1 MVKSQ
6 SKEKITIE
14 ELVDSYSIN
23 IIRTAKKII
32 SARIN
37 FDKWL
42 LEDLIQQGYVGLIEA
57 QKIFLKVLRN
67 SKKCSTRLIGSCGLF
82 ALNQL

>member
-1 MVKSQ
+1 MKNSSFFGGALVKSQ
-6 SKEKITIE
+6 SKEKITIG

-23 IIRTAKKII
+23 IIRTARKMI

-57 QKIFLKVLRN
+57 QRD
-67 SKKCSTRLIGSCGLF
+67 
-82 ALNQL
+82 

>member
-1 MVKSQ
+1 MLKSQ

-23 IIRTAKKII
+23 IIRTARKMI

-57 QKIFLKVLRN
+57 QRD
-67 SKKCSTRLIGSCGLF
+67 
-82 ALNQL
+82 

>member
-6 SKEKITIE
+6 SKEKITIG

-23 IIRTAKKII
+23 IIRTARKMI

-57 QKIFLKVLRN
+57 QRD
-67 SKKCSTRLIGSCGLF
+67 
-82 ALNQL
+82 